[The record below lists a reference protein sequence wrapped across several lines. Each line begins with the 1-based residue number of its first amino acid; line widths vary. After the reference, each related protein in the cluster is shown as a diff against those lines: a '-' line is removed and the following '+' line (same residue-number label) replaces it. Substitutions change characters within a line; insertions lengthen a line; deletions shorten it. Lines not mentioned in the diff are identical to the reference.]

1 MCMIPHSET
10 SGIILKLK
18 LATVP
23 TILKKKLMIMMKQ
36 VVTCVVV
43 ILGVNINIM
52 VYSKQELYP

>member
-52 VYSKQELYP
+52 VYSKQELYH